1 MASYSQAERHL
12 RLKTTLGEDK
22 FLIERLSGTESISA
36 PFLFTLDV
44 LSEDP
49 SVSPDDLLRQP
60 VGIAIDAPGSER
72 MLHGHVRRF
81 VQQGRSKGLTRYH
94 MEVVPRLWF
103 LSLSRDCR
111 IYQEMSVPD
120 IVSAVFGEMEVPD
133 FQIRCTGS
141 YPPREYCVQYR
152 ETHLEFVS
160 RLLEEEG
167 IFYFFEHG
175 EDGHTL
181 VLADAPSAIEPCPGQ
196 ATAKI
201 ADDSGTW
208 REEDVVTSLV
218 LERSART
225 GKVVLTDYN
234 PLTPALNLQVE
245 IGDAG
250 KSEQFDYPGEYE
262 ANADGDRYAR
272 LRLEELEA
280 EAEVVHGDSTCRH
293 FRPGSRVELQ
303 GHYRRD
309 ANKPY
314 LLVRVHHEAGSGGYR
329 AEMADSFDYR
339 NSFTAIPYAT
349 PYRPART
356 TPRPIIHGSQTAV
369 VTGPS
374 GEEIYVDKYGR
385 VKVQF
390 HWDRKGKED
399 DKSSCWV
406 RVSSTWA
413 GKAWGFIQIPRIGQE
428 VVVNFLE
435 GNPDAPLITGRVYN
449 ADQMPP
455 YALPA
460 NQTQSGL
467 KTRSSKDGST
477 EDFNE
482 LRFEDLAGSEQVYLH
497 AQKDWD
503 TVVENDRTL
512 DVGNDETITVKHDRA
527 KTVDGDETVT
537 VKGNRTEKVSKDE
550 SITIE
555 GKRTETVS
563 KDESI
568 TIQGKREE
576 SVGQKESVTIGQSR
590 EHTVGQ
596 EDKVTVGASRKATI
610 AQNDETSAGQAV
622 TIKAGQSITLQAGM
636 EITLQAGPCS
646 IKLGPSGIEVT
657 GVPNVVIK
665 AAAQVQI
672 QGAAQVDVQ
681 GAMVG
686 ITGGLVK
693 IN

>member
-12 RLKTTLGEDK
+12 RLQTTLGEDK

-36 PFLFTLDV
+36 PFLFTLDM

-49 SVSPDDLLRQP
+49 AVSPDDLLRQP
-60 VGIAIDAPGSER
+60 VGLTIDAPGSER
-72 MLHGHVRRF
+72 VLHGCVRRF

-103 LSLSRDCR
+103 LSLSSDCR

-120 IVSAVFGEMEVPD
+120 IVASVFKELGLDD
-133 FQIRCTGS
+133 FEDRCIAS
-141 YPPREYCVQYR
+141 YPKREYCVQYR

-167 IFYFFEHG
+167 IFYFFEYDKDRHV
-175 EDGHTL
+175 L

-196 ATAKI
+196 PSVKI

-208 REEDVVTSLV
+208 REDDVVTSMV

-225 GKVVLTDYN
+225 GKVALTDYN
-234 PLTPALNLQVE
+234 PLTPALNLRVE
-245 IGDAG
+245 IGDAE
-250 KSEQFDYPGEYE
+250 KSERFDYPGEYGE
-262 ANADGDRYAR
+262 NADGDRYAR
-272 LRLEELEA
+272 LRLEELESQ
-280 EAEVVHGDSTCRH
+280 AEVVHGESSCRH
-293 FRPGSRVELQ
+293 FRPGSRVEFQ

-329 AEMADSFDYR
+329 SDGADSFDYR

-349 PYRPART
+349 PFRPART
-356 TPRPIIHGSQTAV
+356 TPRPIVHGSQTAV

-385 VKVQF
+385 VKVHF
-390 HWDRKGKED
+390 HWDRHGKED

-413 GKAWGFIQIPRIGQE
+413 GKTWGFIQIPRVGQE
-428 VVVNFLE
+428 VIVDFLE
-435 GNPDAPLITGRVYN
+435 GNPDAPIITGRVYN

-455 YALPA
+455 YDLPA

-467 KTRSSKDGST
+467 KTRSSKTGST

-497 AQKDWD
+497 AQMDWD

-512 DVGNDETITVKHDRA
+512 EIGHDETITVKNNRT
-527 KTVDGDETVT
+527 KTVEVDEKVQ
-537 VKGNRTEKVSKDE
+537 VKGNRTETVSGDE

-555 GKRTETVS
+555 GKRTESVTGN
-563 KDESI
+563 ESI
-568 TIQGKREE
+568 TISGKREE
-576 SVGQKESVTIGQSR
+576 SVSQKESVSIGQSR
-590 EHTVGQ
+590 EHTIGQ
-596 EDKVTVGASRKATI
+596 ADKVTVGTSRTATI
-610 AQNDETSAGQAV
+610 SQSDETSAGQSV

-636 EITLQAGPCS
+636 EITLQAGACS
-646 IKLGPSGIEVT
+646 IKLGPGGIEVT
-657 GVPNVVIK
+657 GVPNVSIK
-665 AAAQVQI
+665 
-672 QGAAQVDVQ
+672 GAAQVDVQ
-681 GAMVG
+681 AAMVG